1 MDQTAARQWAE
12 LRLSPHRL
20 AHVAGVAAMAD
31 ELAWRVGEDTASC
44 RLAAWLHDSL
54 KEDDGPALAAEA
66 SRRGLADEL
75 RLPFLLHAS
84 VMGAR
89 ALADLGVSAAVA
101 EAITYHP
108 IGRPGLGQIGQILYL
123 ADKLEPGRQY
133 DGVEALRK
141 LAREDLASGLRAT
154 VQAIRD
160 FQSRRLDPQ
169 PIHPLTE
176 QWLSELKR
184 GGQRSHKT
192 S

>member
-1 MDQTAARQWAE
+1 MDQTAARGWAE

-31 ELAWRVGEDTASC
+31 ELACRFDADAASC
-44 RLAAWLHDSL
+44 RLAAWLHDLL
-54 KEDDGPALAAEA
+54 KEEDEPALAAEA
-66 SRRGLADEL
+66 ARRGLGKTL
-75 RLPFLLHAS
+75 CLPFLLHAS

-89 ALADLGVSAAVA
+89 VLAELGGCPAVA

-133 DGVEALRK
+133 DGVEELRQ
-141 LAREDLASGLRAT
+141 LARADLASGLRAT
-154 VQAIRD
+154 VQAIAD
-160 FQSRRLDPQ
+160 YQSKRLDPG
-169 PIHPLTE
+169 PIHPLTA

-184 GGQRSHKT
+184 G
-192 S
+192 